1 MKKAPTK
8 KAAARNARE
17 RDLRDMF
24 DNIIRRDRRV
34 AAAIVEIV
42 SRCDVKCLAAIGVV
56 VDFAVRNR
64 GGR

>member
-1 MKKAPTK
+1 MKKASTK
-8 KAAARNARE
+8 KSVEHIARE
-17 RDLRDMF
+17 RDLRDLF

-42 SRCDVKCLAAIGVV
+42 SRCDVKCLAAVGVV